1 MKSNF
6 TANDFEL
13 FKSVAKLPE
22 SSLYRGLTSV
32 LKVYYETENVVV
44 GPENQYVMA
53 KGDIPVMLVA
63 HLDTVFKTPPYNF
76 FWDRD
81 KNVIFADGTGLGADD
96 RAGVFGILYILN
108 HTKKIGRAHV

>member
-1 MKSNF
+1 MKSSF
-6 TANDFEL
+6 TAKDFEL

-22 SSLYRGLTSV
+22 SSLYKGLTSV
-32 LKVYYETENVVV
+32 LKEYYETKNVII

-76 FWDRD
+76 SGIEIKTLSLRTGLVLGLTIELEFWDS
-81 KNVIFADGTGLGADD
+81 
-96 RAGVFGILYILN
+96 LYFELY
-108 HTKKIGRAHV
+108 

>member
-6 TANDFEL
+6 TAKDFEL

-32 LKVYYETENVVV
+32 LKECYETENVIV

-63 HLDTVFKTPPYNF
+63 HLDTVFKIPHVTFSGIEIKMLSLRMGLVLGPTIELEFLGF
-76 FWDRD
+76 F
-81 KNVIFADGTGLGADD
+81 IF
-96 RAGVFGILYILN
+96 
-108 HTKKIGRAHV
+108 